1 MIVKFIISFIEA
13 KRNTNTK
20 FCMTYF
26 FLSAKEYKCPL
37 KTDKAKLRE
46 RKAMMKSIM
55 TGIGVGMAVG
65 GASAYLKGAMAGSG
79 MKRKAK
85 KTAHKAMKNM
95 EELMGDVKY
104 MFK

>member
-1 MIVKFIISFIEA
+1 
-13 KRNTNTK
+13 
-20 FCMTYF
+20 
-26 FLSAKEYKCPL
+26 
-37 KTDKAKLRE
+37 
-46 RKAMMKSIM
+46 MMKSIM

-85 KTAHKAMKNM
+85 KTAQKAIKNI
-95 EELMGDVKY
+95 EGIVGDVKY